1 MTEYLL
7 IVVLMTFLIIV
18 FFYFDLR
25 YDAYTFMLV
34 NNESPKTIRMF
45 MGKRDYNKEEDE
57 DEEEDS
63 PFFAETDLVEQRFYK
78 N

>member
-34 NNESPKTIRMF
+34 NNASPKTIRMF
-45 MGKRDYNKEEDE
+45 MGKMDYNKGEDE
-57 DEEEDS
+57 QVEDS
-63 PFFAETDLVEQRFYK
+63 PFSAEIDLVEQRFYK

>member
-1 MTEYLL
+1 
-7 IVVLMTFLIIV
+7 
-18 FFYFDLR
+18 
-25 YDAYTFMLV
+25 MLV

>member
-25 YDAYTFMLV
+25 YDAYIFMLV
-34 NNESPKTIRMF
+34 NNDSPKTIRMF
-45 MGKRDYNKEEDE
+45 MGKMDYNKGEDE
-57 DEEEDS
+57 QVEDS
-63 PFFAETDLVEQRFYK
+63 PFSAEIDLVEQRFYK